1 MVIVYLEFKLHDY
14 DADFE
19 FKTHLQ
25 PSTCTYVGV
34 PHWSVCR
41 HEEFWSLHV
50 QNSPCQKLRFH
61 KSFVHSIQSNIRN
74 DIMSSKH
81 ISNRL
86 HGLALVC
93 HVGQF
98 VVSKNSEAYMC
109 KIVLVKRCDS
119 KKLFVHSIQSNV
131 RNDIVS
137 SKHICNH
144 VNGLTLLLQVGQFVV
159 SKNSEAYIC

>member
-1 MVIVYLEFKLHDY
+1 
-14 DADFE
+14 
-19 FKTHLQ
+19 
-25 PSTCTYVGV
+25 
-34 PHWSVCR
+34 
-41 HEEFWSLHV
+41 
-50 QNSPCQKLRFH
+50 
-61 KSFVHSIQSNIRN
+61 
-74 DIMSSKH
+74 MSSKH

>member
-25 PSTCTYVGV
+25 PSTWTYVGV

-74 DIMSSKH
+74 DVMSSKH
-81 ISNRL
+81 TSNR
-86 HGLALVC
+86 
-93 HVGQF
+93 
-98 VVSKNSEAYMC
+98 
-109 KIVLVKRCDS
+109 
-119 KKLFVHSIQSNV
+119 VH
-131 RNDIVS
+131 
-137 SKHICNH
+137 
-144 VNGLTLLLQVGQFVV
+144 GLTLLLQVGQFVV
-159 SKNSEAYIC
+159 MRNSEAYMRKVILVNIGYFTKVLIIPSKVILEMMLWVQNTSPTEYMNLRWCARLVSLS